1 MVIAVLA
8 YYESVLLI
16 LISTSIFAIHHVAG
30 YFINPEVL
38 MRSNSFTFSTL
49 ILHAF
54 FLLLTSGA
62 TVLQILNKQQFQKV
76 TLAQSE
82 ESKKKFNQINTQLE
96 YSAQTVLQTIDTL
109 VDSINNTKKS
119 ADEIASISL
128 VISNR
133 SDKQATAAD
142 DNSLV
147 IKEMIRGVAK
157 LSDSTS
163 IVLKSSS
170 ETVEEA
176 KAGEN
181 AILLTIGQ
189 MDSLQ
194 QSVNIVANIMTQ
206 LENKSLEIGSILKVI
221 TEITEQTNLLALNA
235 AIEAARAGEQGKGFA
250 VVAAEVKKLAENSKF
265 SSTKI
270 ENIITEIQTITSE
283 AKNAMDR
290 GVNEVESGTNHVRQT
305 SNSLAGILS
314 QARVVATQVEE
325 TNLIIEDMSLKFHS
339 LSNVIDGIAELSNL
353 NRVETSTVEGYT
365 KEQLDSIMIVEN
377 VAEKLQQMSSDLNDL
392 VNQVKSFSE

>member
-1 MVIAVLA
+1 
-8 YYESVLLI
+8 
-16 LISTSIFAIHHVAG
+16 
-30 YFINPEVL
+30 
-38 MRSNSFTFSTL
+38 
-49 ILHAF
+49 
-54 FLLLTSGA
+54 
-62 TVLQILNKQQFQKV
+62 
-76 TLAQSE
+76 
-82 ESKKKFNQINTQLE
+82 
-96 YSAQTVLQTIDTL
+96 
-109 VDSINNTKKS
+109 
-119 ADEIASISL
+119 
-128 VISNR
+128 
-133 SDKQATAAD
+133 
-142 DNSLV
+142 
-147 IKEMIRGVAK
+147 MIRGVAK

-250 VVAAEVKKLAENSKF
+250 VVAAEVKKLAENSKL

-290 GVNEVESGTNHVRQT
+290 GINEVESGTNHVRQT
-305 SNSLAGILS
+305 STSLAGILS

-339 LSNVIDGIAELSNL
+339 LSNVIEGIAELSNL